1 MDIKYVCSSCF
12 KIYAHATSLSRH
24 VNIYHRNRRHTCSI
38 CQLGFKRVESLRTHE
53 RRIHGKTGDN
63 PNPSNRQTTVT
74 APLNTAISEEVFQT
88 PTFELTC
95 TGNLSIHDRLGTN
108 SIQPIEEKTYLQDP
122 VEEDM
127 DFLEDIF
134 EGAQIFVDE
143 CAKEEQ
149 IRLNKDSLPQTQA
162 ILHNNWETP
171 QCTRK
176 RTNCTTTTNAL
187 FSLVT
192 NYTNMLITTKE
203 NNTFCNLK
211 GSEFISSIPNKTL
224 YSENEL
230 QCSSLP
236 QSAPLRHYRHLYRR
250 GNSLKGPAI
259 DCQTRNFFTYRVGLP
274 NKNPLHSLTNR

>member
-1 MDIKYVCSSCF
+1 M
-12 KIYAHATSLSRH
+12 
-24 VNIYHRNRRHTCSI
+24 NIYHKNRRHTCSI

-53 RRIHGKTGDN
+53 RRIHRKTGDY
-63 PNPSNRQTTVT
+63 PNPTNGQTTVT

-95 TGNLSIHDRLGTN
+95 TGNLSIHDGLGTN
-108 SIQPIEEKTYLQDP
+108 TVQPIEENTYLHDP
-122 VEEDM
+122 IEEDM
-127 DFLEDIF
+127 DFLEDII
-134 EGAQIFVDE
+134 EGAQIFMDE

-171 QCTRK
+171 QSHEKTDK
-176 RTNCTTTTNAL
+176 LYTTTTNAL

-192 NYTNMLITTKE
+192 NYTNISITTKE
-203 NNTFCNLK
+203 NNTFCNLR

-224 YSENEL
+224 YSENKL

-236 QSAPLRHYRHLYRR
+236 QSAPPRHYRHLYRR
-250 GNSLKGPAI
+250 GNRLKRPAI
-259 DCQTRNFFTYRVGLP
+259 HCQTRNIFTYRVGLP
-274 NKNPLHSLTNR
+274 NWDPLHS